1 MVDDHIT
8 ERINKVKPFDGM
20 DAETVYNK
28 LKKIGEGEKGET
40 KLKKSLKRLT
50 NHVYR
55 EYGVRCDEY
64 EPTCIVCRTWE
75 VLDDLKETIK
85 PKGEK
90 S

>member
-1 MVDDHIT
+1 MSEVAKEKMLMRADDI
-8 ERINKVKPFDGM
+8 EDVLNDVFARNMP
-20 DAETVYNK
+20 
-28 LKKIGEGEKGET
+28 EKGED

-55 EYGVRCDEY
+55 EYGVRCDDY

-75 VLDDLKETIK
+75 VLDDLKESVQRTIK